1 MLQIKR
7 HAELAFINRSSCLLV
22 MSTSYRFVS
31 NPDTEK
37 HQLAD
42 RWWSIR
48 YDILSS
54 VAELAVKICNMF
66 LL

>member
-7 HAELAFINRSSCLLV
+7 HAELAFTNRSSCLLV
-22 MSTSYRFVS
+22 MSTSYGFVS
-31 NPDTEK
+31 IPDTEK
-37 HQLAD
+37 HPLAD
-42 RWWSIR
+42 RWWSVR

-54 VAELAVKICNMF
+54 VAELALKKYNMF